1 MDDNC
6 VVQMGLSDFV
16 SLSICEI
23 ANGLSDAAAKLA
35 DRDVMINPLTNAEGF
50 ISKQLYNGAL
60 RSVQALEFDIAVAA
74 SSGNITGGGAGV
86 KVLGIM
92 SFGGK
97 LEDKTTNTT
106 ASRLK
111 FSIPVSFPTI
121 AKAEK

>member
-35 DRDVMINPLTNAEGF
+35 DKDVMINPLTNAEGF
-50 ISKQLYNGAL
+50 INKQLYNGRL
-60 RSVQALEFDIAVAA
+60 RSVQTLEFDIAVAA
-74 SSGNITGGGAGV
+74 SSGNIAGGGAGV

-97 LEDKTTNTT
+97 LEDKTTNAT